1 MCCNEGMAA
10 DRIPRTSE
18 FAGVSALG
26 VLVVGVL
33 LWIAGGWSLNSAN
46 EDMYPWQVKF
56 GLLCAAFAIQVLARD
71 RPALGFGL
79 MLALIAWDLP
89 FGPSVA
95 LWIAFSDVIYLATA
109 LGSRRLADVVAWVS
123 LLLTVVAAVV
133 ATVHGGVKGGV
144 YATLVMLAVTWSPI
158 GYARAVRAYRRLAHL
173 ERAESESRRAAALAE
188 ERRRLAREL
197 HDTVAGHLSAV
208 AILADAAQRSPGD
221 AAVLQTIRAGSL
233 AALEEM
239 RSTINLLTSPDDAAV
254 RTTLASLDPLID
266 IAEAAGGTV
275 TLRGPGDAELPIAV
289 EATTTRILG
298 EVIANATKHAPGAP
312 LDITLTIDG
321 AELIVTAR
329 NPLPAGVATGA
340 GNGLQNMAF
349 RAESIGGVASAGPQ
363 GRDWVVRA
371 RIPMRVS
378 AP

>member
-1 MCCNEGMAA
+1 MA

-18 FAGVSALG
+18 FAGVSAIG
-26 VLVVGVL
+26 VAAVGIL
-33 LWIAGGWSLNSAN
+33 LWIADGWSIVASN
-46 EDMYPWQVKF
+46 EHVYPWQVKF
-56 GLLCAAFAIQVLARD
+56 GLLCAALAIQVLARD
-71 RPALGFGL
+71 RPALGFAL
-79 MLALIAWDLP
+79 MLALVAWDLP

-95 LWIAFSDVIYLATA
+95 LWIALSDVIYLATA
-109 LGSRRLADVVAWVS
+109 LGSRRLADIVAWVS
-123 LLLTVVAAVV
+123 VLLTVVAAIV
-133 ATVHGGVKGGV
+133 ATVYGGVKGGV
-144 YATLVMLAVTWSPI
+144 YATLVMVAVTWSPI

-173 ERAESESRRAAALAE
+173 ERAEGESRRAAAITE

-221 AAVLQTIRAGSL
+221 PGVLKTIRSGSL

-266 IAEAAGGTV
+266 IAQAAGGTV
-275 TLRGPGDAELPIAV
+275 TVHGPGDTALPIAV

-298 EVIANATKHAPGAP
+298 EAIANATKHAPGTP
-312 LDITLTIDG
+312 LEITLTIDG
-321 AELIVTAR
+321 GELIVIAT
-329 NPLPAGVATGA
+329 NPLPVGITTGS

-349 RAESIGGVASAGPQ
+349 RAESVGGDASAGPR

-371 RIPMRVS
+371 RIPMQV
-378 AP
+378 ATP

>member
-1 MCCNEGMAA
+1 MAA